1 MTRIAYRLPEQMS
14 GQARQLTLDRGNLN
28 VYRALANAANVFT
41 GWMVAGRA
49 ALTSPVV
56 PARLRELV
64 ILRTGFLMGC
74 PYEIAQHTAVARGI
88 GVSDGEIAAVLSEL
102 GPAAC
107 DFGELER
114 VVLHLTTELLTT
126 RGVAAPLFDEAH
138 RALGSEGTIEVLM
151 LINRW
156 AGLALVLNALDVD
169 IDESAR
175 IVVPAVTEF

>member
-1 MTRIAYRLPEQMS
+1 
-14 GQARQLTLDRGNLN
+14 
-28 VYRALANAANVFT
+28 
-41 GWMVAGRA
+41 
-49 ALTSPVV
+49 
-56 PARLRELV
+56 
-64 ILRTGFLMGC
+64 
-74 PYEIAQHTAVARGI
+74 
-88 GVSDGEIAAVLSEL
+88 VLSEL

-107 DFGELER
+107 AFSELER